1 MTRQILRGAAA
12 AALGAVLGALC
23 LTGAFAFRPE
33 LALEMDR
40 DLPRRMAAGLYSSE
54 RVGLDTFAWTGARAD
69 IMLQGLP
76 RSSAWIC
83 AVRFRGGRGEPLP
96 QPHVDVAIDGLSQA
110 RPLATNDYQEVEV
123 TAPARATD
131 GLTLSIASSTT
142 VIPGPSDRR
151 ELGIQL
157 DRVACRP
164 AEGRAVTPPRRALR
178 AAAAVAAAFG
188 VAVVVA
194 GATLPLAAGVGALVA
209 AAQGWA
215 LSEGLGSYGQ
225 FPDTALRLG
234 LLLAAIGA
242 GLVRTLDAGLR
253 IRLSTAAGAVLLFSA
268 AVLYIKLLGLLHPS
282 KLLIDALFHAHRF
295 QTVLAGNYYFTQQMP
310 GGVSFPYAIALY
322 LFAAPWASF
331 TRDHVSLLRIVVS
344 SSEVLAG
351 VLLYVVVMRTW
362 QDRRAGVLAVVLF
375 HAVPLP
381 YGLIG
386 NANLTN
392 AFGQSAALAAI
403 VAATLFRPDRAVQIA
418 GVFLLVML
426 GFLSHISTAA
436 VLGVTLVA
444 AAAVYRLLGERSLHR
459 TAWALLAITLAAAVF
474 SVVTYYGHFVEVYRT
489 LERVRPGVATSSQ
502 PEALEAAA
510 PLPPADSASA
520 PLHQRAVHALRLS
533 GSVVGWPI
541 ALLAGVGAWSV
552 WRTGLR
558 DRLSLMLLAWGV
570 AFLVFSGVGIVPR
583 VDAAFERYTAEFV
596 GRVVFATYPAAVILG
611 AAGFLRGWGA
621 GLIPRAGATVL
632 LVWSLVLGVQAWAR
646 WLE

>member
-164 AEGRAVTPPRRALR
+164 AEGRAVTPPRRAVR
-178 AAAAVAAAFG
+178 AATAVAAAFG
-188 VAVVVA
+188 VAAVVA

-242 GLVRTLDAGLR
+242 GLVRTLEAGLR

-268 AVLYIKLLGLLHPS
+268 AVLYVKLLGLLHPS

-351 VLLYVVVMRTW
+351 VLLYVVVMRSW
-362 QDRRAGVLAVVLF
+362 HDRRAGVLAVVLF

-403 VAATLFRPDRAVQIA
+403 VAATLFRPDRAVQVL
-418 GVFLLVML
+418 GVFLVVALA
-426 GFLSHISTAA
+426 FLSHISTAA
-436 VLGVTLVA
+436 VLGVTLLA
-444 AAAVYRLLGERSLHR
+444 AVAVYRLLGERSLHR

-474 SVVTYYGHFVEVYRT
+474 SVVTYYGHFAEVYRT
-489 LERVRPGVATSSQ
+489 LERVRPG
-502 PEALEAAA
+502 AAA
-510 PLPPADSASA
+510 PPQPGAVEPAGPPADTRAT
-520 PLHQRAVHALRLS
+520 PLHRRAVHALSLS
-533 GSVVGWPI
+533 GAVVGWPV
-541 ALLAGVGAWSV
+541 ALLAAVGAWSV
-552 WRTGLR
+552 WRARLR
-558 DRLSLMLLAWGV
+558 DRLSLMLIAWGV
-570 AFLVFSGVGIVPR
+570 AFLAFSGVGIVPP
-583 VDAAFERYTAEFV
+583 VDAAFERYAAEFV